1 MKCSICEG
9 DIEQH
14 AHWDEGN
21 NARPV
26 NEGRCCDSCD
36 CRVVMPTRMGM
47 NPHSKEGLKFG
58 NAMYRIRISQE
69 DAYEV
74 KQEDEETKEDLK

>member
-47 NPHSKEGLKFG
+47 NPHSKEGLDFG
-58 NAMYRIRISQE
+58 NAMYRIRMSR
-69 DAYEV
+69 DSYEV
-74 KQEDEETKEDLK
+74 KQEDEETKED

>member
-47 NPHSKEGLKFG
+47 NPHSKEGLEFG
-58 NAMYRIRISQE
+58 NVMYRIRMSR

-74 KQEDEETKEDLK
+74 KQEDEETKED